1 MKSLKVFF
9 DLDGTLFDLYGK
21 SDWLYRL
28 ENEIEGV
35 FSSGD
40 LMPEISKEDLF
51 EVIADLSAYGVEFNV
66 ITWLP
71 MQASREYQET
81 CTNEKIKWVRKN
93 LPFINNIVCQP
104 YGTPKQNGILQ
115 KAYRCILIDDN
126 AEVCETWNTPKM
138 RTSYVVNEKFTAVS
152 ALIEIYRNIVEVNGE

>member
-21 SDWLYRL
+21 SDWLFKL

-40 LMPEISKEDLF
+40 LMPEIDRDELYSA
-51 EVIADLSAYGVEFNV
+51 VADLAEFGVEFNV

-71 MQASREYQET
+71 MQASREYQEI
-81 CTNEKIKWVRKN
+81 CTAEKIAWVREN

-104 YGTPKQNGILQ
+104 YGTPKQYGIIQ

-126 AEVCETWNTPKM
+126 AEVCEMWNTPKM
-138 RTSYVVNEKFTAVS
+138 RASYNVNSDFTAVS
-152 ALIEIYRNIVEVNGE
+152 ALKEIFKQIWVNGE